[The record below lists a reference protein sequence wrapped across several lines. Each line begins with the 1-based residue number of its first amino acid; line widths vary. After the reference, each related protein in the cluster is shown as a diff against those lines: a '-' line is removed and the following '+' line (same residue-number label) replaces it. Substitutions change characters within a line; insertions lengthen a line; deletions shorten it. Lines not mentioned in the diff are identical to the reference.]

1 MKRMRIIFSSHF
13 FSIILLSLLLFPEI
27 SFSASNHFNLQK
39 RPYSLTISG
48 GISLGVY
55 EAGLNWVII
64 EQLRNG
70 RLSGDKMVRLLA
82 ITGAS
87 AGAINTLIAAL
98 RYCEVKSS
106 PSTVE
111 DNLFN
116 KTWRTIGVEGL
127 LPNKETDYGKYQKYA
142 ESIF

>member
-1 MKRMRIIFSSHF
+1 MKRLHKSFFISLFLIVFCSSF
-13 FSIILLSLLLFPEI
+13 ISLSVAH
-27 SFSASNHFNLQK
+27 SATNNFNKQK

-55 EAGLNWVII
+55 EAGLNWVIL
-64 EQLRNG
+64 EQLRKG
-70 RLSGDKMVRLLA
+70 RLEGDKMVRLLA

-98 RYCEVKSS
+98 RYCEVKSA

-111 DNLFN
+111 NNLFN
-116 KTWRTIGVEGL
+116 KTWRTIGIEGL
-127 LPNKETDYGKYQKYA
+127 LPTDTNNYD
-142 ESIF
+142 